1 MAGKKKQSWLKSSNH
16 PPFLV
21 LHFLVSGRVSSSFTG
36 QISGS
41 LTLFPVVGVQRDGNF
56 LHFQASFIHLYLQR
70 RQGGRTLQKKNW
82 AFNEKK
88 KIERVSDKISPL
100 KSCFFLG
107 GGNPCIRKFHGIYD
121 PWNFAEKNDRPT
133 FTSQRLLQFDTG
145 IACSG
150 CLGFWLGKKSP
161 TKN

>member
-70 RQGGRTLQKKNW
+70 RQGGRTLQKKT
-82 AFNEKK
+82 ELSTKK
-88 KIERVSDKISPL
+88 KRSNGFPIRFLHWNPV
-100 KSCFFLG
+100 FFWG